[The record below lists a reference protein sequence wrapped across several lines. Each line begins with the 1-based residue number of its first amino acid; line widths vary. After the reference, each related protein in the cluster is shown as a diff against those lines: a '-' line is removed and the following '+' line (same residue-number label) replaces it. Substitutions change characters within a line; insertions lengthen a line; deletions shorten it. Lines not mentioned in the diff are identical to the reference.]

1 MLLNHY
7 THKTRTGGGFRTH
20 RSRARC
26 LNAVELH
33 EQQQRTDTHIR
44 THRRNIRPTAGAQQ
58 RRRLR
63 RDRGEPSRRAC
74 DRIAPAA
81 ASPDGL
87 AAAQRTAGWPYHRR
101 HRRSTLAS
109 PAARTRPGA
118 PFRSPERPATA
129 HAAVSSSF
137 RRMMT
142 GLRRAKE
149 GAKGSRGG
157 EGMRTLAACCARSR
171 SMDTN
176 ELCRII
182 STNMDSPSARPAR
195 LHVDVKC
202 APPATWVRTCG

>member
-1 MLLNHY
+1 MLHQQELGWRRCDAPAGCAMILRDSHISLEQRAAAAGASMCSPRTALLHAAARCARAGAACVTQGRVLVRSVKRNDRVMLLNHC

-87 AAAQRTAGWPYHRR
+87 AAAQRTAGWPFHRR
-101 HRRSTLAS
+101 HRK
-109 PAARTRPGA
+109 AA
-118 PFRSPERPATA
+118 
-129 HAAVSSSF
+129 
-137 RRMMT
+137 
-142 GLRRAKE
+142 
-149 GAKGSRGG
+149 
-157 EGMRTLAACCARSR
+157 
-171 SMDTN
+171 
-176 ELCRII
+176 
-182 STNMDSPSARPAR
+182 
-195 LHVDVKC
+195 
-202 APPATWVRTCG
+202 APP